1 MGAAIAK
8 DWASL
13 GAEVCVAD
21 INEEGIAAVAEEIR
35 AAGGSA
41 THISLDVTSEE
52 QAKAAVA
59 HVVAQFGEIN
69 LLLNNAGVNKP
80 TIFPDTPQENYDF
93 IMGVNAWGKFNVMKW
108 TAQQMIDQGK
118 RDYLEE
124 GRRIRMAQADDI
136 LKLESIKSNKLREL
150 NTIGIDQRYIT
161 SLERKKVLL

>member
-59 HVVAQFGEIN
+59 HVVARQ
-69 LLLNNAGVNKP
+69 VRWP
-80 TIFPDTPQENYDF
+80 
-93 IMGVNAWGKFNVMKW
+93 V
-108 TAQQMIDQGK
+108 
-118 RDYLEE
+118 
-124 GRRIRMAQADDI
+124 RRMRSHTVPPVDGGYRIQ
-136 LKLESIKSNKLREL
+136 
-150 NTIGIDQRYIT
+150 
-161 SLERKKVLL
+161 